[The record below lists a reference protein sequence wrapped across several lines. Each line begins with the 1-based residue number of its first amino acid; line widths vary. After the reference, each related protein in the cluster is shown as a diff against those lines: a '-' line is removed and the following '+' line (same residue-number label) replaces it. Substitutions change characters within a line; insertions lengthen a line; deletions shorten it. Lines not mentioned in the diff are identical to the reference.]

1 MKRGFSLIEVMI
13 ASSML
18 LVGIAGIVFGTQI
31 ATQQHAHDRKVSVA
45 LLLAERRMEEVLMLF
60 PSSVELADGRHP
72 AQGFDTFDE
81 NGRPGGTAYRSFY
94 TSMPASA
101 VAVVNQAVPGTVVEL
116 TVAWDEAVGERS
128 IQLRTVR

>member
-45 LLLAERRMEEVLMLF
+45 LKAYAKF
-60 PSSVELADGRHP
+60 ATSADKG
-72 AQGFDTFDE
+72 
-81 NGRPGGTAYRSFY
+81 
-94 TSMPASA
+94 A
-101 VAVVNQAVPGTVVEL
+101 VRDL
-116 TVAWDEAVGERS
+116 S
-128 IQLRTVR
+128 QLEDH